1 MKEFFKDYFFS
12 FFVHR
17 RAKNIYQRS
26 FLITFINIIVLLIS
40 IFLSTFLSQ
49 EVSFKYHYDHADGLR
64 ESVMEVLPDDV
75 VVKDEKLVV
84 STIYNSFSNDE
95 KHCIEKGYY
104 VIVDA
109 REAKTTF
116 DDFTLQMVK
125 NSDECL
131 SYEDYLL
138 LPNEEKEAYTPLI
151 TRSGVYLDTIANIPK
166 YEEYLSSKE
175 EQTSFVEIKN
185 KYINREISQLE
196 YANTIYVLY
205 GKSYYPEDVYT
216 CDSYGGLPTMR
227 SYYLSLLNTEG
238 PELDYIF
245 LYQEGVECCFY
256 SKGKHI
262 AFYGDYAKM
271 KEVDL
276 SLNKANK
283 IDSFIEKTY
292 RNTSSLRSVAYLFT
306 TFFTWFVFVV
316 AFIICV
322 FIVRFILSLVY
333 KNERHF
339 AIKIMN
345 LMGSFILVS
354 SLIIGVVGVAMGFL
368 LTYQVIIIGVPLAIL
383 LTVLVRTAIYYS
395 IEKHPS
401 DYIAEE

>member
-1 MKEFFKDYFFS
+1 MKDFFKDYFFS
-12 FFVHR
+12 FFVHQ
-17 RAKNIYQRS
+17 RAKNIYKRS
-26 FLITFINIIVLLIS
+26 FLITFINVIVLLLA
-40 IFLSTFLSQ
+40 IFLSTFVSQ
-49 EVSFKYHYDHADGLR
+49 EASFKYYYNHTDGLK
-64 ESVMEVLPDDV
+64 ESIAEVLPNDV
-75 VVKDEKLVV
+75 IIKDEQLIIP
-84 STIYNSFSNDE
+84 SIYNSFTNDE
-95 KHCIEKGYY
+95 KHCVDKGYY

-125 NSDECL
+125 NSDESI

-138 LPNEEKEAYTPLI
+138 LPNEQKEAYSPLI
-151 TRSGVYLDTIANIPK
+151 TRNGVYLDTVSNISK
-166 YEEYLSSKE
+166 YEDYLSNQEDQSSYNE
-175 EQTSFVEIKN
+175 AKN
-185 KYINREISQLE
+185 KYTNGEISQLE

-205 GKSYYPEDVYT
+205 GTSYYPEDVYS

-245 LYQEGVECCFY
+245 FYQEGVECCFY

-262 AFYGDYAKM
+262 AFFGDYAKM

-276 SLNKANK
+276 SEDKVNQ
-283 IDSFIEKTY
+283 IDSFMIKTY
-292 RNTSSLRSVAYLFT
+292 HNTSSLRSIAYLFT
-306 TFFTWFVFVV
+306 SFFTWFIFVI

-322 FIVRFILSLVY
+322 LIVRFILSLIY

-339 AIKIMN
+339 VLKIMN
-345 LMGSFILVS
+345 LMGSFILAS
-354 SLIIGVVGVAMGFL
+354 CLIVGLIGIAMGFVF
-368 LTYQVIIIGVPLAIL
+368 TNGVIIIGVPVAIL
-383 LTVLVRTAIYYS
+383 ITILIRTLVYYL

-401 DYIAEE
+401 DYIADE